1 MILKSKLR
9 FYQYLRE
16 KYHLNIK
23 AFQIIHEYQTIYT
36 IGFPEPNRIVSLGG
50 AHIFTGT
57 IYYKLISGNSF
68 YYSFYGDVYK
78 TATTT
83 VGGGVTVGIGE
94 NSSINFNASCTSN
107 YLMYVSRSETYKSAA
122 MRP

>member
-1 MILKSKLR
+1 MILKCKLR

-23 AFQIIHEYQTIYT
+23 AFHIIHEYQTIYT
-36 IGFPEPNRIVSLGG
+36 KGFPEPNRIVSLGG